1 MQRYQKNLLNY
12 PYTVTVQRSHKKGES
27 KNRRLLCEDIFT
39 FDIETTSFFYD
50 TDLKPFL
57 YEPGRDPDYW
67 AGVYAGSL
75 PYIWQFGI
83 NDKYYYGRDIS
94 EFYELLNDFPPD
106 LNIRIA
112 VHNLPFEF
120 HHLDKLTWIKVF
132 AKTPHKPI
140 TATCSEH
147 PNIQF
152 YCTYS
157 LTNRSLE
164 SWGKMLGVKKLVGFL
179 DYNRMRT
186 PLTPLT
192 AEEMAYS
199 ERDLKVMY
207 EGIKD
212 ELKVYNSVWKLPL
225 TSTGKVRR
233 IARDILME
241 DEDYRKWI
249 KKRVPADAK
258 SYDTSIKVFTGGY
271 CHANKV
277 LSGMILYNDDG
288 KHGQHVDYTSD
299 YPFQM
304 VLRKLPSSPWAY
316 CPEYVVPNKL
326 PDPATFED
334 TAYKL
339 HLVFKHI
346 RCETQNTYIPKSKCS
361 CINEKIDNGRVLEAE
376 ELEIWCTELDYEII
390 RQTYTYDPDVKVL
403 AVYSSVK
410 DYLPLPYVKYILE
423 LFRIKTE
430 LKGIDDAEVAL
441 RKGYLNSLYGLMV
454 TALLSGEVKY
464 LPDIRDWKIEHL
476 TESKI
481 NEHLDK
487 LRRINDKRYFLNFD
501 WGVWVTAYARW
512 MLWSDI
518 VIPYDKYVAYCD
530 TDSAFLIKSID
541 WTDYNNKQNRML
553 EEVCRE
559 RGLDIEATRPKN
571 KKGKQ
576 SFLGSLT
583 IEEEWTEAKFLRAKC
598 YCERWKS
605 DGKLHLT
612 VAGIN
617 KEAVSCLN
625 DDLDNFKDRLIF
637 DKDEK
642 DVNKLLHTYV
652 ENMPSIT
659 FPDGYVS
666 HQKDGVNL
674 RPNSYQI
681 KIEKDYNDLLK
692 EVRNGFHS
700 ESYENHLKSVWYD
713 DVEEI
718 VNYAL
723 TGEVKND

>member
-12 PYTVTVQRSHKKGES
+12 PYTITIQRSHKKGES

-57 YEPGRDPDYW
+57 YEPGRDPEYW

-83 NDKYYYGRDIS
+83 NDKYYYGRDI
-94 EFYELLNDFPPD
+94 EDFYKLLDDFPED
-106 LNIRIA
+106 LNVRIA
-112 VHNLPFEF
+112 VHNFPFEW
-120 HHLDKLTWIKVF
+120 HHLDRLKWVKLF

-140 TATCSEH
+140 TATCEEH

-164 SWGKMLGVKKLVGFL
+164 SWGKYLGIPKLVGFL
-179 DYNRMRT
+179 DYNQMRT
-186 PLTPLT
+186 PLTPLDSK
-192 AEEMAYS
+192 AMQYA

-212 ELKVYNSVWKLPL
+212 ELKIYNSVWKLPL

-233 IARDILME
+233 IGRDLLMQD
-241 DEDYRKWI
+241 DEYKAYI
-249 KKRVPADAK
+249 KQLIPENA
-258 SYDTSIKVFTGGY
+258 YQYETSLKMFAGGY
-271 CHANKV
+271 THANRSLANIV
-277 LSGMILYNDDG
+277 LYNDDG

-304 VLRKLPSSPWAY
+304 VCRKYPCTSW
-316 CPEYVVPNKL
+316 EYMPDKKL
-326 PDPATFED
+326 PDPDTFD
-334 TAYKL
+334 DIAYKIRIS
-339 HLVFKHI
+339 FKGLK
-346 RCETQNTYIPKSKCS
+346 CQYQNTYIPVSKCIYLS
-361 CINEKIDNGRVLEAE
+361 NEEVDNGRLIKGDAE
-376 ELEIWCTELDYEII
+376 LWITELDYEII
-390 RQTYTYDPDVKVL
+390 RTMYTWDDVKIL
-403 AVYSSVK
+403 SIWRSYK
-410 DYLPLPYVKYILE
+410 DYLPLPYVNFILD
-423 LFRIKTE
+423 LFKMKTE

-441 RKGYLNSLYGLMV
+441 RKGYLNSLFGLMC
-454 TALLSGEVKY
+454 TSLLSGDVKW
-464 LPDIRDWKIEHL
+464 LDDLNEWTVDHITSD
-476 TESKI
+476 KI
-481 NEHLDK
+481 NEHLEK
-487 LRRINDKRYFLNFD
+487 LRRWRDNRYFLNFD
-501 WGVWVTAYARW
+501 WGIYVCAYARR
-512 MLWSDI
+512 MLLLDVI
-518 VIPYDKYVAYCD
+518 VPNDKYVAYAD
-530 TDSAFLIKSID
+530 TDSAFLTKTID
-541 WTDYNNKQNRML
+541 WSEYNAGQNKIL
-553 EEVCRE
+553 EKVCVE

-583 IEEEWTEAKFLRAKC
+583 IEEEWTEFKTLGAKR

-605 DGKLHLT
+605 DNKLHLT

-625 DDLDNFKDRLIF
+625 DDIENFKEGLVF

-652 ENMPSIT
+652 DNMPDIT

-666 HQKDGVNL
+666 HQRRGVNL
-674 RPNSYQI
+674 RPNGYRLTLDKTYAQLINSIGMGLHNEEY
-681 KIEKDYNDLLK
+681 D
-692 EVRNGFHS
+692 
-700 ESYENHLKSVWYD
+700 NHLKSVFYD
-713 DVEEI
+713 DIEEI
-718 VNYAL
+718 INYAR
-723 TGEVKND
+723 TGEVK